1 MMSPTPEDD
10 RDLVVVRGR
19 LRMMD
24 NGAEHD
30 RERRSYTAWP
40 HLCCGC
46 TIGIILTMFVIATT
60 LLLASMFAFS
70 YMSLE
75 SGTCPKEWIGLGY
88 SCMRVAGNNATE
100 LEALDMC
107 AQHNSKLVD
116 FTNAKTLVEAIVP
129 FGSTNASFGNIFRL
143 RDSRSTCILPTIG
156 GPISVD
162 CPRTCSV
169 VCQRPRPLSTAAS
182 IIRDARIY
190 LRLERRDY
198 YEVYSSILSNA
209 IMK

>member
-60 LLLASMFAFS
+60 LLLASLFAFS

-116 FTNAKTLVEAIVP
+116 FTNAKTYWLKQLSHSAP
-129 FGSTNASFGNIFRL
+129 RM
-143 RDSRSTCILPTIG
+143 LP
-156 GPISVD
+156 
-162 CPRTCSV
+162 
-169 VCQRPRPLSTAAS
+169 LE
-182 IIRDARIY
+182 IY
-190 LRLERRDY
+190 LDYGTVDLPVYYPPLEVLYR
-198 YEVYSSILSNA
+198 SIVQGHAALYANA
-209 IMK
+209 PDH